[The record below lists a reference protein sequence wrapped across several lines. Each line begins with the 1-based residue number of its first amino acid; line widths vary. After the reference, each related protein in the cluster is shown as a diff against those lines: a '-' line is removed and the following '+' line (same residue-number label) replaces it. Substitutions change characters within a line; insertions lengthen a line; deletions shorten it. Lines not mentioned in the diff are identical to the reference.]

1 MADVVWVYAE
11 IVDDKITATTL
22 EMLAKAAEAGKAEA
36 ILLGPAPAD
45 AAQTLAKHG
54 ASKIYHCADPV
65 YREYLTLPAAETV
78 AGLIQKHQPAVLL
91 CASSYAGRD
100 LVANL
105 SARLDCGAI
114 SDVGDFQ
121 LKDGSVEATI
131 PALGASY
138 QNTSTLVSPGTKLLL
153 VRPKSFEPKVNEQ
166 PVVVEEVAAASD
178 ETLRKVHVKERVVVK
193 REGPQLE
200 GAKMVVAGGRG
211 LKGEENFAMLKD
223 LAELLGG
230 AVGASRAAVDAGWV
244 PYAMQIG
251 QTGKTVSL
259 RHLRRRAA
267 SLRHENLQ
275 DHHLDQQRSRSAD
288 LSILRLRRRRRR
300 LQSDP
305 PAHRRIEE
313 AQRRV
318 ILSPKLVTHPF
329 SLLSNYF
336 VGSDQNV
343 GRNRHADLLRGLQ
356 ADHELQ
362 LYGTFHRYFT
372 RLTPL

>member
-1 MADVVWVYAE
+1 VANLVWVFAE
-11 IVDDKITATTL
+11 IVDDKITTTTL

-45 AAQTLAKHG
+45 AVQTLAKHG

-65 YREYLTLPAAETV
+65 YQEYLTLPAAETV
-78 AGLIQKHQPAVLL
+78 AGLIQKHQPAFLL

-166 PVVVEEVAAASD
+166 PVAVEEVPAMSD
-178 ETLRKVHVKERVVVK
+178 EALRKVHVKERVVVK

-211 LKGEENFAMLKD
+211 LKGEEHFAMLKD

-251 QTGKTVSL
+251 QTGKTVKPDIYFACGISGAVQ
-259 RHLRRRAA
+259 HL
-267 SLRHENLQ
+267 SGMKT
-275 DHHLDQQRSRSAD
+275 SKTII
-288 LSILRLRRRRRR
+288 SINKDPEAPIF
-300 LQSDP
+300 QYSDFGVVGDVFKVIP
-305 PAHRRIEE
+305 QLIEE
-313 AQRRV
+313 LKKR
-318 ILSPKLVTHPF
+318 K
-329 SLLSNYF
+329 
-336 VGSDQNV
+336 G
-343 GRNRHADLLRGLQ
+343 G
-356 ADHELQ
+356 
-362 LYGTFHRYFT
+362 
-372 RLTPL
+372 